1 MTSKCV
7 ELMRPQDLRSGLY
20 APILAPFTTPLYV
33 KSYTVPYFKLAYIFS
48 V

>member
-1 MTSKCV
+1 MTAKSV
-7 ELMRPQDLRSGLY
+7 DASPRPALWTVCRL
-20 APILAPFTTPLYV
+20 LAPFTTSLLV